1 MKWNADETA
10 FGMAIRLS
18 QLRAAVRV
26 GLALA
31 ERFPTEEEWEAE
43 MENPEVQENLQALAE
58 VLTDVQLD
66 LDDADPNQVAQ
77 TVENHYLRSEEA
89 LLPLC
94 ERYLINPEDLLVVL
108 AG

>member
-1 MKWNADETA
+1 MKWDASSAA
-10 FGMAIRLS
+10 FNMAIRLS

-43 MENPEVQENLQALAE
+43 MENPETQEHLQAAAE

-66 LDDADPNQVAQ
+66 LDESDPESV
-77 TVENHYLRSEEA
+77 VETISNHYGRAEEA
-89 LLPLC
+89 LVPLC
-94 ERYLINPEDLLVVL
+94 EHYGISREDLLVVL
-108 AG
+108 SG